1 METQRQNVNREK
13 RMRRNIWKRWI
24 AGISVVMMVM
34 SGMSDVLPTS
44 AAEIASTQA
53 SASSQASSA
62 ASEAGTEAS
71 VSESEETEDKVT
83 DTATGLTE
91 DAAAGSEAVSEDAA
105 DAASSEENA
114 EVSASA
120 STERSEEYPAVDF
133 GTESAGNMKVSI
145 SAPEGAFPKGTTV
158 SVTPVSL
165 GSSVEN
171 EVTDQVEESGK
182 QATDLFAV
190 DISFADADGNEIEPK
205 KEISVQFVSDQ
216 LQGSTAEVYHVSDD
230 GDVTHA
236 ATKEDADASAVEISA
251 DSFSVYVC
259 ALTAESD
266 GETYTIDYHY
276 DYEGSFDADK
286 TDLTG
291 MIASD
296 LTKITLSDGKGME
309 HDGFLIKG
317 WTTVKD
323 GSSIEYDLGSTD
335 KTTTLP
341 AGLMKTVILI
351 CMQCGQ
357 SCQI

>member
-1 METQRQNVNREK
+1 
-13 RMRRNIWKRWI
+13 
-24 AGISVVMMVM
+24 
-34 SGMSDVLPTS
+34 
-44 AAEIASTQA
+44 
-53 SASSQASSA
+53 
-62 ASEAGTEAS
+62 
-71 VSESEETEDKVT
+71 
-83 DTATGLTE
+83 
-91 DAAAGSEAVSEDAA
+91 
-105 DAASSEENA
+105 
-114 EVSASA
+114 
-120 STERSEEYPAVDF
+120 
-133 GTESAGNMKVSI
+133 MKVSI

-190 DISFADADGNEIEPK
+190 DISFADAEGNEIEPK

-276 DYEGSFDADK
+276 DY
-286 TDLTG
+286 TG
-291 MIASD
+291 NSD
-296 LTKITLSDGKGME
+296 ENTYNLSATAKELNAVVLSDGTKVTAT
-309 HDGFLIKG
+309 IK
-317 WTTVKD
+317 
-323 GSSIEYDLGSTD
+323 
-335 KTTTLP
+335 
-341 AGLMKTVILI
+341 
-351 CMQCGQ
+351 
-357 SCQI
+357 